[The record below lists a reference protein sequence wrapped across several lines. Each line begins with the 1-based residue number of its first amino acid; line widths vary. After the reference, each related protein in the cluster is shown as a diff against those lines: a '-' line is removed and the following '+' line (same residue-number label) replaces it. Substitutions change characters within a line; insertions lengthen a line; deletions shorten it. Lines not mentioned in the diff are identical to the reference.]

1 MKYNNVLCVREN
13 GRAHTDGACGPL
25 EALSW
30 SDVSMLKHTHTLP
43 SRDIRNENPS
53 VGYTPVFCAVVSL
66 DSRLP
71 APERP
76 LS

>member
-1 MKYNNVLCVREN
+1 MREN
-13 GRAHTDGACGPL
+13 GGAHIDGACGPL

-30 SDVSMLKHTHTLP
+30 SDVSMLKHTYTLP
-43 SRDIRNENPS
+43 SGDIGNENPT

-71 APERP
+71 APKRP
-76 LS
+76 LN